1 MQYGLFAKVPAAG
14 PFCAADSAA
23 CSFFPWRRTAFPP
36 LFCNFAPAMIVNTDA
51 IVLRAVKYGDS
62 KLVVDMFTRQCGR
75 LSFIVSVPRSGRG
88 RIKKQ
93 YFQPLTQLSVA
104 CDVRPRLQLQRLG
117 DASMAYA
124 YATLTAD
131 SGKLAVAMFVAEFLC
146 HALRDEQQGGPLFDY
161 LADSLQWLDSATGG
175 YANFHLV
182 FLMRLTRFLG
192 FYPNLEGYAP
202 GRCFDLRSGCFCDSA
217 PVHSDY
223 LAPGEAALVGLMMRM
238 DYATMH
244 LFRLSRGER
253 NRMVDVIVGYYR
265 IHMASFPELRSLAVL
280 RSLFG

>member
-1 MQYGLFAKVPAAG
+1 
-14 PFCAADSAA
+14 
-23 CSFFPWRRTAFPP
+23 
-36 LFCNFAPAMIVNTDA
+36 MIVNTDA

-192 FYPNLEGYAP
+192 FYPNLGGYAP

>member
-1 MQYGLFAKVPAAG
+1 
-14 PFCAADSAA
+14 
-23 CSFFPWRRTAFPP
+23 
-36 LFCNFAPAMIVNTDA
+36 MIVNTDA

-223 LAPGEAALVGLMMRM
+223 LAPGEAALVGLMSRVTGELKTGM
-238 DYATMH
+238 
-244 LFRLSRGER
+244 LLSIVFPITLTIAVYFITRRGAQLSS
-253 NRMVDVIVGYYR
+253 D
-265 IHMASFPELRSLAVL
+265 
-280 RSLFG
+280 

>member
-1 MQYGLFAKVPAAG
+1 
-14 PFCAADSAA
+14 
-23 CSFFPWRRTAFPP
+23 
-36 LFCNFAPAMIVNTDA
+36 MIVNTDA

-146 HALRDEQQGGPLFDY
+146 HALRDEQQEARSSTIWPTACSGSTAPP
-161 LADSLQWLDSATGG
+161 ADMPTSTS
-175 YANFHLV
+175 
-182 FLMRLTRFLG
+182 
-192 FYPNLEGYAP
+192 
-202 GRCFDLRSGCFCDSA
+202 CS
-217 PVHSDY
+217 
-223 LAPGEAALVGLMMRM
+223 
-238 DYATMH
+238 
-244 LFRLSRGER
+244 
-253 NRMVDVIVGYYR
+253 
-265 IHMASFPELRSLAVL
+265 
-280 RSLFG
+280 